1 MLVDSIP
8 PIRHGVGRPRRRPLK
23 LRGDKAYDS
32 EKIRREL
39 RRRGIKPLLNRRR
52 KPRRHRKLWPVERT
66 QAWINQ
72 YRRLKVRYERLQC
85 TYQAFLNLACALICY
100 KRTSG
105 RKMGRTRRSADKYI
119 PRELKCF
126 GQATNISIPY
136 NPHYSRP
143 LLRQTHL

>member
-1 MLVDSIP
+1 MIASTRGLPLAAIVTRANAHDSTVALRLVDAIP

-23 LRGDKAYDS
+23 LKGDKAYDS
-32 EKIRREL
+32 EPLRREL

-52 KPRRHRKLWPVERT
+52 KSRRYRKLWPVERT

-105 RKMGRTRRSADKYI
+105 RKMG
-119 PRELKCF
+119 F
-126 GQATNISIPY
+126 
-136 NPHYSRP
+136 
-143 LLRQTHL
+143 